1 MADENNTN
9 VSENAT
15 ETKVVKTAVAKPKV
29 RATRKK
35 SDTKSAKSAAASV
48 AKSSGPASKTVSVQK
63 AASKTEPAT
72 RTVKRYTPAQR
83 ASLLAAVEK
92 ATSSGSTLKTA
103 LQKLEVSEQTYYN
116 WKNATGKAKPAAAKG
131 SPVND
136 LQALINLE
144 AENLALRKELANKL
158 RTENAEL
165 RKRLGKA

>member
-35 SDTKSAKSAAASV
+35 SDTKSAKSAVASV

-158 RTENAEL
+158 RAENAEL